1 MISVNNISVEFSG
14 IPLFEQVS
22 FHVSEKE
29 RIGLAGKNG
38 AGKTTLLRILCGEQE
53 LTSGNVVVPENEKVG
68 YLPQEKKV
76 RSNRKVLEEAL
87 SAFSNVEDLKK
98 QRENIQQELVT
109 RTDYESKAYLKL
121 FEEMNSLNDR
131 LAILD
136 EGQLEGLAVKV
147 LKGLGFLEE
156 ELSRPVSTFS
166 LGWQMRIELAKLLLL
181 QPGLLLLDEPTNHL
195 DLDAIQWLENYLKSY
210 KGSVILVSH
219 DRSFLDNL
227 TTRTIEI
234 NNGKIYDYKVPY
246 SHYLELRDERVNQQK
261 AEYNNQQKQIKEIER
276 FIERFRSKSTKARQV
291 QSRVKHL
298 EKMERVSIDD
308 LDSSGIHFRFPSA
321 PRSGKVV
328 VEGESVSKSYGSKK
342 VLDHVDFQIIKG
354 EKVAFVGRNGEGKTT
369 LSKILAKQLDYAGEI
384 KFGHNVHTGYYAQDQ
399 WEMLD
404 ASKTVF
410 ETVDDVVVGDI
421 RKRLTSILGAF
432 LFQGEDI
439 DKKISVL
446 SGGEK
451 ARLSLARLLLNP
463 TNLLILDEPT
473 NHLDLLSKDIL
484 KTALLEY
491 EGTVILVSHDRDF
504 LSGLTERFYEFK
516 NHKIKEFRGTL
527 EEYLGKRN
535 IEQLQEL
542 EAKNP
547 EKKDQKT
554 VVSDSQLDWGAKKEK
569 EKRQRKLKK
578 ELERIEL
585 DIEKLEKDL
594 QVVNEKLSRPED
606 FMEEIK
612 SGELSKEHVRIQSAI
627 DQNYETWE
635 EIHLQLEEES

>member
-1 MISVNNISVEFSG
+1 MISVNNLSVEFSG
-14 IPLFEQVS
+14 TALFEQVS

-53 LTSGNVVVPENEKVG
+53 ATSGNVVIPENERVG

-76 RSNRKVLEEAL
+76 RSQKNVLEEAL
-87 SAFSNVEDLKK
+87 SAFSNVEDLKRQHEK
-98 QRENIQQELVT
+98 IQEAMAT
-109 RTDYESKAYLKL
+109 RTDYESKSYLKL
-121 FEEMNSLNDR
+121 FEELNMLNDR

-156 ELSRPVSTFS
+156 ELTRQVNTFS

-195 DLDAIQWLENYLKSY
+195 DLDAIQWLENYLKTY

-234 NNGKIYDYKVPY
+234 NNGRIYDYKVTY

-261 AEYNNQQKQIKEIER
+261 AEYNNQQKQIREVER
-276 FIERFRSKSTKARQV
+276 FIERFRSKATKARQV

-298 EKMERVSIDD
+298 EKMERVAVDD
-308 LDSSGIHFRFPSA
+308 LDASGIHFRFPPA

-328 VEGESVSKSYGSKK
+328 AEGLSVSKSYGPKK
-342 VLDHVDFQIIKG
+342 VLNAVDFQIIKG

-369 LSKILAKQLDYAGEI
+369 LSKILAQDLDHEGEI
-384 KFGHNVHTGYYAQDQ
+384 KFGHNVHIGYYAQDQ

-404 ASKTVF
+404 PSKTVF
-410 ETVDDVVVGDI
+410 ETVDDVAVGDI

-451 ARLSLARLLLNP
+451 ARLSLAKLLLNP
-463 TNLLILDEPT
+463 SNLLILDEPT

-491 EGTVILVSHDRDF
+491 DGTLILVSHDRDF
-504 LSGLTERFYEFK
+504 LSGLTERFYEFRD
-516 NHKIKEFRGTL
+516 HKIKEFRGTL
-527 EEYLGKRN
+527 EEYLEKRN
-535 IEQLQEL
+535 LEQLREL
-542 EAKNP
+542 EVKDP
-547 EKKDQKT
+547 EKKEQRSA
-554 VVSDSQLDWGAKKEK
+554 VSGAQQDWEAKKEK
-569 EKRQRKLKK
+569 DRKLRKLKK
-578 ELERIEL
+578 DLERIEAE
-585 DIEKLEKDL
+585 IEKLETEM
-594 QVVNEKLSRPED
+594 QSVNEKLARPED
-606 FMEEIK
+606 FLEEIK
-612 SGELSKEHVRIQSAI
+612 SGILSKEHSRIQSSI
-627 DQNYETWE
+627 ERNYETWE
-635 EIHLQLEEES
+635 EIHLQLEAES

>member
-1 MISVNNISVEFSG
+1 MISVNNLSVEFSG
-14 IPLFEQVS
+14 TALFEQVS

-38 AGKTTLLRILCGEQE
+38 AGKTTLLRILCGEQDAS
-53 LTSGNVVVPENEKVG
+53 SGNVVIPENERVG

-76 RSNRKVLEEAL
+76 RSKKSVLEEAL

-98 QRENIQQELVT
+98 QRDKVQQELVT
-109 RTDYESKAYLKL
+109 RTDYESKSYLKL
-121 FEEMNSLNDR
+121 FEELNALNDR

-136 EGQLEGLAVKV
+136 EGQLEGMAVKV
-147 LKGLGFLEE
+147 LRGLGFLEE
-156 ELSRPVSTFS
+156 ELNRQVNTFS

-234 NNGKIYDYKVPY
+234 NNGKIYDYKVSY
-246 SHYLELRDERVNQQK
+246 SHYLELRDERINQQK
-261 AEYNNQQKQIKEIER
+261 AEYNNQQKQIKEVER
-276 FIERFRSKSTKARQV
+276 FIERFRSKATKARQV

-298 EKMERVSIDD
+298 EKMERVAIDD
-308 LDSSGIHFRFPSA
+308 LDASGIHFRFPPA

-328 VEGESVSKSYGSKK
+328 VEGSSVSKAYGPKK
-342 VLDHVDFQIIKG
+342 VLNQVDFQIIKG

-369 LSKILAKQLDYAGEI
+369 LSKILAHQLDSEGEI
-384 KFGHNVHTGYYAQDQ
+384 KFGHNVHIGYYAQDQ

-404 ASKTVF
+404 PSKTVF
-410 ETVDDVVVGDI
+410 ETVDDVAVGDI

-451 ARLSLARLLLNP
+451 ARLSLAKLLLNP
-463 TNLLILDEPT
+463 SNFLILDEPT

-491 EGTVILVSHDRDF
+491 DGTLILVSHDRDF
-504 LSGLTERFYEFK
+504 LNGLTERFYEFR
-516 NHKIKEFRGTL
+516 NHQIKEFRGTL
-527 EEYLGKRN
+527 EEYLEKRN

-547 EKKDQKT
+547 QKKEQKST
-554 VVSDSQLDWGAKKEK
+554 TSDSQLDWAAKKEK
-569 EKRQRKLKK
+569 DRKQRKLKK
-578 ELERIEL
+578 ELERIEA
-585 DIEKLEKDL
+585 DIEKLEQEL
-594 QVVNEKLSRPED
+594 RAVNEKLSRPED

-612 SGELSKEHVRIQSAI
+612 NGHLSKEHGRLQSDI
-627 DQNYETWE
+627 DRNYETWE
-635 EIHLQLEEES
+635 EIHLQLEEE